1 MLQQGNAVVL
11 ALVLGVM
18 IAFDMGGPINKA
30 AFFFGAAMIKEGNLA
45 VMGCVAAAIC
55 TPPLGAALATFLRRS
70 LWTEEQREAGKAAA
84 AMGMIGITEGAIPFA
99 AGDPLRVIPCLVAGS
114 DTASVIA
121 MLGGVGNHAPHGGLI
136 VLPVIDH
143 RLMYVVAI
151 AAGALVTA
159 LALIF
164 VKTLAARK
172 TSTAA

>member
-1 MLQQGNAVVL
+1 
-11 ALVLGVM
+11 
-18 IAFDMGGPINKA
+18 
-30 AFFFGAAMIKEGNLA
+30 
-45 VMGCVAAAIC
+45 
-55 TPPLGAALATFLRRS
+55 
-70 LWTEEQREAGKAAA
+70 
-84 AMGMIGITEGAIPFA
+84 
-99 AGDPLRVIPCLVAGS
+99 
-114 DTASVIA
+114 